1 MPLCLRQGYA
11 GNTNPGATGAV
22 NYLLNDAG
30 NANATP
36 ATLAVFLLPDT
47 VTQDVSNCQ
56 AVALSGAEY
65 QAIQLAISNHA
76 PADGGVSDVG
86 VSSNVFMGAALV
98 AIVAIGWIAGA
109 QR

>member
-1 MPLCLRQGYA
+1 MPTCLRVYRLAPPNVGVA
-11 GNTNPGATGAV
+11 PVLAREDNTRFDPQPIALVVSPNHESQSI
-22 NYLLNDAG
+22 
-30 NANATP
+30 
-36 ATLAVFLLPDT
+36 PDCAIVGLT
-47 VTQDVSNCQ
+47 
-56 AVALSGAEY
+56 GAEY